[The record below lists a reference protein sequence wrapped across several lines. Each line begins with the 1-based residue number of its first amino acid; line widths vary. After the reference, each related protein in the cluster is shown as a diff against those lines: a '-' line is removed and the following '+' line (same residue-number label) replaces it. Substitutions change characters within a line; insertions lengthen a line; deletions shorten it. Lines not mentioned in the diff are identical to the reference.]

1 MEEVTVHPALAK
13 YVASGQLIQIHP
25 CGQVKILHT
34 RIRDASSSREDFVF
48 FADRLIR
55 LIMEEALSRLPT
67 TPLDVVT
74 PTGDVYHGA
83 EPGCGV
89 VGVSIMRAGESM
101 EMALRATCRGAR
113 IGKILI
119 QRDESTKDKAP
130 DPRYN
135 YAKVPADIADRKV
148 LLLDPMLATGGSAI
162 RAVETL
168 IDRFNCKEENIMF
181 LNVVSCPEGIDAFLT
196 KYPKV
201 QIITSAIDAGLNVHR
216 YILPGL
222 GDFGDRY
229 FGTN

>member
-1 MEEVTVHPALAK
+1 MASTLEK
-13 YVASGQLIQIHP
+13 YVANKQLIILHE

-34 RIRDASSSREDFVF
+34 RIRDAKATREDFVF
-48 FADRLIR
+48 NADRLIR
-55 LIMEEALSRLPT
+55 LIMEEALSRLPVT
-67 TPLDVVT
+67 ALDVVT
-74 PTGDVYHGA
+74 PTGDIYHGA
-83 EPGCGV
+83 EPACGV

-119 QRDESTKDKAP
+119 QRDESTADKAP

-135 YAKVPADIADRKV
+135 YAKMPADISERKV
-148 LLLDPMLATGGSAI
+148 LLLDPMLATGGSAM
-162 RAVETL
+162 RAVDTL
-168 IDRFNCKEENIMF
+168 INRFGCKEESIMF
-181 LNVVSCPEGIDAFLT
+181 LNVVSCPEGIEAFLT
-196 KYPKV
+196 KYPKI
-201 QIITSAIDAGLNVHR
+201 QIITSAVDAGLNEHR